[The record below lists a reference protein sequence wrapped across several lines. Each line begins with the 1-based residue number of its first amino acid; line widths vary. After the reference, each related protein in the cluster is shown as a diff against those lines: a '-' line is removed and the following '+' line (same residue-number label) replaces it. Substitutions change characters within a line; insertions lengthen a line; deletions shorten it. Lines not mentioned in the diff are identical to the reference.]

1 MLKQYLNIITHSYS
15 QIFFSKSKNLGLA
28 IMFVSFFDFWIGLMG
43 LLSVFVANQT
53 ALWFKFSDKNI
64 KDGFYGFNALLVG
77 LGTTVI
83 FAPSKEQVVV
93 VVIASI
99 LTLFITIALEGIL
112 AKYYLPFLS
121 LPFLLGIWI
130 IDLSQNSLIGI
141 GISERGIYYYNELF
155 ALGGKPLVDVHNF
168 LQELPYPFY
177 LKEYFLSLSA
187 IAFQYNELAG
197 FIIAI
202 ALFFSSRIS
211 FTLSLIGFYIAIL
224 FYQFAG
230 IDSEQLSYT
239 FIGFNYILTSIALGG
254 IFLIPSK
261 WSYSW
266 MLILLPITV
275 IITFGMGQ
283 LFYYFGLP
291 IYSLPFN
298 IVVLMFLYVM
308 KLRLSKGNVL
318 VEPIIQHNSPE
329 KNIYQH
335 INNKERF
342 PIPYYLPVYL
352 PVLGEWSISQGHY
365 GEYTHIGEWGDAWD
379 FVIINSDKL
388 QYKNSGDFVEDYLC
402 FNKPVV
408 APADGT
414 IVEVFDGIEDNIIG
428 EVNTIHN
435 WGNSL
440 IIKHSD
446 YLYSQLSHLKKDTF
460 KIKKGDFVRKGQQL
474 ATVGNSGR
482 SPYPHLHFQFQTMP
496 YIGSKTFKYPFEGVI
511 KRTENT
517 LEVIDFA
524 IPKENDLVSNIESNS
539 LLKNA
544 LNFIPGQ
551 RLKFS
556 ERANV
561 FVQVF
566 GNEDYNHEIEVR
578 VDAFNNSFFKCLKTD
593 AFAYFNNNGSLFQF
607 INFEGNKKSFLYV
620 LYLSLYK
627 VEQGFYKD
635 LLIKDNIAIDNVF
648 EKRRRVI
655 QDLLAPFYIYLNANF
670 SLKYLSIDNEFSPS
684 KITMDSSLE
693 LKSSNKT
700 LQKINYNINIEKRG
714 IKSITTLKQ

>member
-1 MLKQYLNIITHSYS
+1 
-15 QIFFSKSKNLGLA
+15 
-28 IMFVSFFDFWIGLMG
+28 MG
-43 LLSVFVANQT
+43 LLSVLVANQT
-53 ALWFKFSDKNI
+53 AMWFKFNEKNI
-64 KDGFYGFNALLVG
+64 KDGYYGFNALLVG

-93 VVIASI
+93 VIIVSI
-99 LTLFITIALEGIL
+99 LTLFITLVLEGIL
-112 AKYYLPFLS
+112 SKYYLPFLS

-141 GISERGIYYYNELF
+141 GISERGIYHYNELY
-155 ALGGKPLVDVHNF
+155 ALGGQSLVDIHNF
-168 LQELPYPFY
+168 VKDIPYPFY

-202 ALFFSSRIS
+202 TLFFSSRIS
-211 FTLSLIGFYIAIL
+211 FTLSLIGFYIAIS

-308 KLRLSKGNVL
+308 KLRLTKGDVL
-318 VEPIIQHNSPE
+318 VEPIVQHNSPE
-329 KNIYQH
+329 KNLYQH
-335 INNKERF
+335 INNNERF

-352 PVLGEWSISQGHY
+352 PVLGEWNVSQGHD
-365 GEYTHIGEWGDAWD
+365 GEYTHVGEWKDAWD
-379 FVIINSDKL
+379 FVILNSDKL
-388 QYKNSGDFVEDYLC
+388 QYRNSGDFVEDYLC
-402 FNKPVV
+402 YNKPVV
-408 APADGT
+408 ASADGT
-414 IVEVFDGIEDNIIG
+414 IVELFDGIDDNIIG
-428 EVNTIHN
+428 EVNTFQN

-440 IIKHSD
+440 VIKHSD
-446 YLYSQLSHLKKDTF
+446 YLYSQLSHLKADSF
-460 KIKKGDFVRKGQQL
+460 KVKKGDFVKKGQQL
-474 ATVGNSGR
+474 AKVGNSGR

-496 YIGSKTFKYPFEGVI
+496 YIGSKTFKYPFEGYI
-511 KRTENT
+511 KKTDNN
-517 LEVIDFA
+517 LEVIDYA
-524 IPKENDLVSNIESNS
+524 IPSENDLVSNIESNT

-544 LNFIPGQ
+544 VNFIPGQ

-556 ERANV
+556 EKINK

-566 GNEDYNHEIEVR
+566 EGDNFDHEIEIR
-578 VDAFNNSFFKCLKTD
+578 IDAFNKSYMICLKTK
-593 AFAYFNNNGSLFQF
+593 AVAYFNNNGSIFQF
-607 INFEGNKKSFLYV
+607 ISFEGNKKSFLYK

-627 VEQGFYKD
+627 VEQGYYKN
-635 LLIKDNIAIDNVF
+635 LIITDNISIDTVF
-648 EKRRRVI
+648 NNGRRI
-655 QDLLAPFYIYLNANF
+655 LQDLLAPFHIYLNA
-670 SLKYLSIDNEFSPS
+670 KYSMEYINIDNEFSPTE
-684 KITMDSSLE
+684 ISLE
-693 LKSSNKT
+693 SNIELISINKV
-700 LQKINYNINIEKRG
+700 LQKNTYKINIDKNG
-714 IKSITTLKQ
+714 IKSIVVV

>member
-1 MLKQYLNIITHSYS
+1 MLKQYLNIVTHSYS
-15 QIFFSKSKNLGLA
+15 QIFFSKSKSLGLA
-28 IMFVSFFDFWIGLMG
+28 IMLISFFDFWIGLMG
-43 LLSVFVANQT
+43 LLSVLVANQT
-53 ALWFKFSDKNI
+53 AMWFKFNEKNI
-64 KDGFYGFNALLVG
+64 KDGYYGFNALLVG

-93 VVIASI
+93 VIIVSI
-99 LTLFITIALEGIL
+99 LTLFITLVLEGIL
-112 AKYYLPFLS
+112 SKYYLPFLS

-141 GISERGIYYYNELF
+141 GISERGIYHYNELY
-155 ALGGKPLVDVHNF
+155 ALGGQSLVDIHNF
-168 LQELPYPFY
+168 VKDIPYPFY

-202 ALFFSSRIS
+202 TLFFSSRIS
-211 FTLSLIGFYIAIL
+211 FTLSLIGFYIAIS

-308 KLRLSKGNVL
+308 KLRLTKGDVL
-318 VEPIIQHNSPE
+318 VEPIVQHNSPE
-329 KNIYQH
+329 KNLYQH
-335 INNKERF
+335 INNNERF

-352 PVLGEWSISQGHY
+352 PVLGEWNVSQGHD
-365 GEYTHIGEWGDAWD
+365 GEYTHVGEWKDAWD
-379 FVIINSDKL
+379 FVILNSDKL
-388 QYKNSGDFVEDYLC
+388 QYRNSGDFVEDYLC
-402 FNKPVV
+402 YNKPVV
-408 APADGT
+408 ASADGT
-414 IVEVFDGIEDNIIG
+414 IVELFDGIDDNIIG
-428 EVNTIHN
+428 EVNTFQN

-440 IIKHSD
+440 VIKHSD
-446 YLYSQLSHLKKDTF
+446 YLYSQLSHLKADSF
-460 KIKKGDFVRKGQQL
+460 KVKKGDFVKKGQQL
-474 ATVGNSGR
+474 AKVGNSGR

-496 YIGSKTFKYPFEGVI
+496 YIGSKTFKYPFEGYI
-511 KRTENT
+511 KKTDNN
-517 LEVIDFA
+517 LEVIDYA
-524 IPKENDLVSNIESNS
+524 IPSENDLVSNIESNT

-544 LNFIPGQ
+544 VNFIPGQ

-556 ERANV
+556 EKINK

-566 GNEDYNHEIEVR
+566 EGDNFDHEIEIR
-578 VDAFNNSFFKCLKTD
+578 IDAFNKSYMICLKTK
-593 AFAYFNNNGSLFQF
+593 AVAYFNNNGSIFQF
-607 INFEGNKKSFLYV
+607 ISFEGNKKSFLYK

-627 VEQGFYKD
+627 VEQGYYKN
-635 LLIKDNIAIDNVF
+635 LIITDNISIDTVF
-648 EKRRRVI
+648 NNGRRI
-655 QDLLAPFYIYLNANF
+655 LQDLLAPFHIYLNA
-670 SLKYLSIDNEFSPS
+670 KYSMEYINIDNEFSPTE
-684 KITMDSSLE
+684 ISLE
-693 LKSSNKT
+693 SNIELISINKV
-700 LQKINYNINIEKRG
+700 LQKNTYKINIDKNG
-714 IKSITTLKQ
+714 IKSIVVV